1 MCPSKVCYELFG
13 TVGKFLNMRN
23 LLHVGTEQ
31 ILVLNFI
38 SNVIYNY
45 IFDLKKKT
53 CIQIDPTPIF

>member
-45 IFDLKKKT
+45 IFDLKKN
-53 CIQIDPTPIF
+53 PVFR